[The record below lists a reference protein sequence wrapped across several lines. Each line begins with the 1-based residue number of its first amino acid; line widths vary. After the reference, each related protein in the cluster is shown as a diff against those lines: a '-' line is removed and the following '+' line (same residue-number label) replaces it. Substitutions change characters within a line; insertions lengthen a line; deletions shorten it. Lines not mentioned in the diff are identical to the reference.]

1 MTDVAIVEFSNTSRE
16 DLKLLRQFVDFH
28 WSHYRGDPRYIPL
41 LDYEYLGSRL
51 LRMTGYFEASNL
63 FFKHGECRF
72 FLALRNRSA
81 IGRCN
86 AFIDANHNR
95 HWNSKVGFFGNFEC
109 IDDEE
114 VSKALLTAAET
125 WLRSRG
131 MTTIRGPQNFPM
143 NEATPGF
150 LVEGFDSRPVIYYH
164 YNKPF
169 YQDLARAAG
178 YQPLVN
184 VLSWEIPV
192 QNNSIEEHL
201 QRISQKVIDRY
212 GVTVE
217 DWSQRPLSVRKREM
231 LEIYNDAWNDNFG
244 FVPFTQAEFDKILD
258 DMQLVMNKKLFV
270 FLYVKGEPAG
280 FFGGVPN
287 ILENLAPSQGHR
299 RMELVRAIR
308 MILLNSRVKGFRIG
322 YLGVKKAFRHMGL
335 DGVMLWRQSRVSK
348 ELGFQYS
355 DMGWVLEQNLMTV
368 RLIERCGA
376 TPSKKY
382 TLFEKPLYQ
391 ERV

>member
-1 MTDVAIVEFSNTSRE
+1 MTDVSIVAFSNQSGE
-16 DLKLLRQFVDFH
+16 DLKLLRQFVDVH
-28 WSHYRGDPRYIPL
+28 WRHYRGDPRYIPL

-63 FFKHGECRF
+63 FFRHGECRF
-72 FLALRNRSA
+72 FLALRHGSA

-86 AFIDANHNR
+86 AFIDTNHNR
-95 HWNSKVGFFGNFEC
+95 HWNREVGFFGNFEC
-109 IDDEE
+109 IEDAE
-114 VSKALLTAAET
+114 VSRALLGAAET

-164 YNKPF
+164 YNKP
-169 YQDLARAAG
+169 YYEDLARAAG
-178 YQPLVN
+178 YQPLAN
-184 VLSWEIPV
+184 ALSWEISV
-192 QNNSIEEHL
+192 QNNSIEDNL
-201 QRISQKVIDRY
+201 RRISQKVIDRH

-217 DWSQRPLSVRKREM
+217 DWGQRPLSVRKQEM

-244 FVPFTQAEFDKILD
+244 FVPFTQGEFDKILD

-270 FLYVKGEPAG
+270 FLYVKGEPAA

-287 ILENLAPSQGHR
+287 ICENLVPSRSDR
-299 RMELVRAIR
+299 RMELVRAIK
-308 MILLNSRVKGFRIG
+308 MILLNSRIKGFRIG
-322 YLGVKKAFRHMGL
+322 YLGVKNTFRHMGL
-335 DGVMLWRQSRVSK
+335 DGVMLWRQSRVAR
-348 ELGFQYS
+348 ELGFQYA
-355 DMGWVLEQNLMTV
+355 DMGWVLEHNVMTV

-382 TLFEKPLYQ
+382 TLFEKPL
-391 ERV
+391 